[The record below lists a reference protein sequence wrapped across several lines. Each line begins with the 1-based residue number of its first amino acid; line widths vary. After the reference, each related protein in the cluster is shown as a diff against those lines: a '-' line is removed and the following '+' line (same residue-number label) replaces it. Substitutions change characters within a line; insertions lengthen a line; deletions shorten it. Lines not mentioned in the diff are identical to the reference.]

1 MFKSI
6 SRNNRL
12 FMLGNFLFAL
22 SYGLWM
28 NLRQIHLLDLDAT
41 PAQIG
46 TVFALVS
53 LAGGLLPLPAGILS
67 DRIGPK
73 RVVLVAWAVAAAGA
87 LTAARAHTWLI
98 ASAGYIIFMLC
109 IAANPATI
117 SYVLLNTPNQDRE
130 GAAES
135 VMATVFASW
144 PAAMIFAP
152 ALGGWIADRWSIQTD
167 LWLGA
172 IGLLMAVGSFSLATD
187 TQPTNVPGRS
197 STRALLGNRQFITL
211 AAYFSIAVMALYL
224 GFILTPTY
232 LEDGRGF
239 STSFIGVMFS
249 LSSVGTLLFRTV
261 VIKYKPRLSFAILV
275 GAAALGT
282 LWLWR
287 ANGQVSTGAAF
298 ILLGAIPTT
307 WVVMQASIGRSVPEQ
322 VRGLALGITESLYYV
337 GVALVS
343 WLAGQFYGW
352 TPAHDLPLIYG
363 AVAILLIL
371 VLWAVVPLERQ
382 SLGGKRKAE
391 GAMQE
396 TNV

>member
-12 FMLGNFLFAL
+12 FMSGNFLFAL

-73 RVVLVAWAVAAAGA
+73 RVVLAA
-87 LTAARAHTWLI
+87 WLI
-98 ASAGYIIFMLC
+98 ASAGTLIAALAHTWPLAAVGYIIFMLC

-117 SYVLLNTPNQDRE
+117 SYVLLNTTDQDRE
-130 GAAES
+130 GSAER

-152 ALGGWIADRWSIQTD
+152 ALGGWIADRWSIQAD
-167 LWLGA
+167 LWMGT

-187 TQPTNVPGRS
+187 TQRTSVPGCSGPRV
-197 STRALLGNRQFITL
+197 LLRNRQFIAL
-211 AAYFSIAVMALYL
+211 AAYFSFAVMALYL
-224 GFILTPTY
+224 GFILAPTY
-232 LEDGRGF
+232 LEDAQGF
-239 STSFIGVMFS
+239 STGFIGVMFS
-249 LSSVGTLLFRTV
+249 LSSVGTLLFRNV
-261 VIKYKPRLSFAILV
+261 VIKCKPRISFAVLV
-275 GAAALGT
+275 GAACLGT
-282 LWLWR
+282 LALWQVK
-287 ANGQVSTGAAF
+287 GQIWTGAAF
-298 ILLGAIPTT
+298 VLLGAISTT

-322 VRGLALGITESLYYV
+322 VRGLALGLTESLYYG
-337 GVALVS
+337 GVAVVS
-343 WLAGQFYGW
+343 WLAGQLYGW
-352 TPAHDLPLIYG
+352 TTTHKLPFIYG
-363 AVAILLIL
+363 SVAMLIVL
-371 VLWAVVPLERQ
+371 VVWTVVPLDRQ
-382 SLGGKRKAE
+382 TLGAGRKTK
-391 GAMQE
+391 GAVQE